1 MILSGYRALSA
12 ALQPAGSLLLK
23 RRMRRGKED
32 PDRISERLGHTSL
45 ERPAGPLVWL
55 HAASVGESQSIL
67 RVIERLTGVKPPLSV
82 LVTTGTV
89 TSAGMLKDRMPEGA
103 LHQYS
108 PIDLPAATRRF
119 IAHWRPDLAIWTE
132 SELWPNLIGDMAA
145 TGKPLALINGR
156 MSARSFGRWRRF
168 PGAASDLLGCFAL
181 ILAQNDEAAER
192 FRQLGAVEVRC
203 EGNLKYA
210 AEPLPVDPDMAKG
223 LGNAVA
229 GRPAWL
235 ASSVHPG
242 EDAVIGDVHRTVM
255 RQHPGLLSIVAP
267 RHPARAP
274 AMAAT
279 FGGMGL
285 SVTQRSLGEEPGRA
299 DVYLADTMGE
309 LGTLYSQEMPV
320 FVGGSLIPHGGQNM
334 LEPARFGRCVL
345 TGPHTTNFTDVID
358 DMKSAD
364 ALIEVENAEELAA
377 AISRLIGHRDEAATL
392 GERARSVAIRQN
404 AVLER
409 VMSRLEPLIPAS

>member
-1 MILSGYRALSA
+1 MILSAYRALGA
-12 ALQPAGSLLLK
+12 ALQPAGPLLLK

-32 PDRISERLGHTSL
+32 PERMAERLGHASL
-45 ERPAGPLVWL
+45 DRPEGPLVWL

-67 RVIERLTGVKPPLSV
+67 RVIDRLTAREAPVSV

-89 TSAGMLKDRMPEGA
+89 TSAGMLEDRLPPGA

-119 IAHWRPDLAIWTE
+119 IGHWQPDLAIWTE

-145 TGKPLALINGR
+145 TGRPLALINGR

-168 PGAASDLLGCFAL
+168 RGAASALLGRFAL
-181 ILAQNDEAAER
+181 VLAQNEEAAER
-192 FRQLGAVEVRC
+192 FRQLGAGDVRC

-210 AEPLPVDPDMAKG
+210 ADPLPVDQELAEK
-223 LGNAVA
+223 LKASVSN
-229 GRPAWL
+229 RPVWL

-242 EDAVIGDVHRTVM
+242 EDTAIGEAHQTIAG
-255 RQHPGLLSIVAP
+255 QHPGLLSIVAP

-279 FGGMGL
+279 FGQFGL
-285 SVTQRSLGEEPGRA
+285 SVTRRSLGEEPGSS

-309 LGTLYSQEMPV
+309 LGTLYSLEAPV
-320 FVGGSLIPHGGQNM
+320 LVGGSLIPHGGQNM

-345 TGPHTTNFTDVID
+345 SGPHTTNFTDVIH

-364 ALIEVENAEELAA
+364 ALIEIENAEELAA
-377 AISRLIGHRDEAATL
+377 AVSRLIGHRDEAATL